1 MHSSEVLS
9 GPVYLFVVILMY
21 GTGLLS
27 LFVVVDSLRAV
38 RAPLFA
44 ARPGRRWLWT
54 VPQTLYLLVFLI
66 ENVPFTAT
74 GLLATVLVIATIPA
88 LIHGI
93 TYLLQVVYPP
103 PGRGADEVP
112 TSDIEESDSDS
123 FPE

>member
-9 GPVYLFVVILMY
+9 GPVYLFVVVIMY

-27 LFVVVDSLRAV
+27 LFVVVDSLRAS
-38 RAPLFA
+38 RAPAFA
-44 ARPGRRWLWT
+44 GRPWLRWLWT
-54 VPQTLYLLVFLI
+54 VPQALYLLVFLI

-93 TYLLQVVYPP
+93 AYLLQVAYPP
-103 PGRGADEVP
+103 PGRAADSTP
-112 TSDIEESDSDS
+112 EEPHGSC
-123 FPE
+123 